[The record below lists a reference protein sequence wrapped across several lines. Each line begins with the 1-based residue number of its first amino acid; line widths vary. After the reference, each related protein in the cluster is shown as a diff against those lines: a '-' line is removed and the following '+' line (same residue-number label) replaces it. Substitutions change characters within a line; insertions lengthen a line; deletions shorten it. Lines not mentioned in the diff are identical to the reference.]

1 MNESTSNKSK
11 IEFVARIVNPDGK
24 VVEKTITSYS
34 ELPSLDDF
42 DLETREGFLAVIA
55 FLLVNNLIIEMIYHN
70 HQENDWFYKHRI
82 PMLIPTSV
90 KCA

>member
-42 DLETREGFLAVIA
+42 DLETREGFLNDMDKLEKSILKARNQIGEAIAEKYLDSTFKKILGKQVKVI
-55 FLLVNNLIIEMIYHN
+55 
-70 HQENDWFYKHRI
+70 
-82 PMLIPTSV
+82 
-90 KCA
+90 

>member
-1 MNESTSNKSK
+1 MNESTSNKNK

-42 DLETREGFLAVIA
+42 DLETREGFLNDMDKLEKSILKARNEIGEAIA
-55 FLLVNNLIIEMIYHN
+55 EEYLDSSF
-70 HQENDWFYKHRI
+70 
-82 PMLIPTSV
+82 
-90 KCA
+90 

>member
-11 IEFVARIVNPDGK
+11 IEFLARIVNPDGK

-42 DLETREGFLAVIA
+42 DLETREGFLNDMDKLEKSILKARNEIGEAIA
-55 FLLVNNLIIEMIYHN
+55 EEYLDSAFKKILRKQVNY
-70 HQENDWFYKHRI
+70 Y
-82 PMLIPTSV
+82 
-90 KCA
+90 

>member
-24 VVEKTITSYS
+24 VVEKTITSSS

-42 DLETREGFLAVIA
+42 DLETREGFLNDMDKLEKSILKARNQIGEAIA
-55 FLLVNNLIIEMIYHN
+55 EKYLDSAFKKILRKQVNY
-70 HQENDWFYKHRI
+70 Y
-82 PMLIPTSV
+82 
-90 KCA
+90 

>member
-34 ELPSLDDF
+34 ELPSFDDF
-42 DLETREGFLAVIA
+42 DLETREGFLNDMDKLEKSILKARNEIGEAIA
-55 FLLVNNLIIEMIYHN
+55 EEYLDSAFKKNP
-70 HQENDWFYKHRI
+70 QK
-82 PMLIPTSV
+82 TS
-90 KCA
+90 

>member
-1 MNESTSNKSK
+1 MNESTSNKNK

-42 DLETREGFLAVIA
+42 DLETREGFLNDMDKLEKSILKARNEIGEAIA
-55 FLLVNNLIIEMIYHN
+55 EEYLDSAFKKNS
-70 HQENDWFYKHRI
+70 QK
-82 PMLIPTSV
+82 TS
-90 KCA
+90 

>member
-1 MNESTSNKSK
+1 M
-11 IEFVARIVNPDGK
+11 ARIVNPDGK

-82 PMLIPTSV
+82 PMLIPTPV

>member
-42 DLETREGFLAVIA
+42 DLETREGFLNDIDKLEKSILKARNQIGEAIA
-55 FLLVNNLIIEMIYHN
+55 EKYLDSAFKKNPR
-70 HQENDWFYKHRI
+70 K
-82 PMLIPTSV
+82 TS
-90 KCA
+90 

>member
-42 DLETREGFLAVIA
+42 DLETREGFLNDMDKLEKSILKARNEIGEAIA
-55 FLLVNNLIIEMIYHN
+55 EEYLDSAFKKNP
-70 HQENDWFYKHRI
+70 QK
-82 PMLIPTSV
+82 TS
-90 KCA
+90 

>member
-42 DLETREGFLAVIA
+42 DLETREGFLNDMDKLEKSILKARNEIGEAIA
-55 FLLVNNLIIEMIYHN
+55 EEYLDSALKKNP
-70 HQENDWFYKHRI
+70 QK
-82 PMLIPTSV
+82 TS
-90 KCA
+90 